1 VEGVFADIAVLGV
14 SGERVFDADEVW
26 GMSVSPIFV
35 LVSIAFIVVASSAQ
49 PRTPVASRST
59 NVTLICN
66 IQTIEH
72 LNCGGG
78 LTVPGATPPDCTN
91 FVSEHVVGKKRTK
104 ILVPSDRFFYDR
116 NNIKMHFMTNDAM
129 LNGDGRRITYET
141 GRNLFSDAAGYS
153 VDRGVCT
160 ITSGKN
166 NIRRAE
172 ALGK

>member
-1 VEGVFADIAVLGV
+1 
-14 SGERVFDADEVW
+14 
-26 GMSVSPIFV
+26 MSVRPIFA
-35 LVSIAFIVVASSAQ
+35 LASIAFIVVASSAK
-49 PRTPVASRST
+49 PRTSDATRSK

-91 FVSEHVVGKKRTK
+91 FVSERVVGEKRTK
-104 ILVPSDRFFYDR
+104 ISVPSDRIFYDR
-116 NNIKMHFMTNDAM
+116 NNIQMHYMTNDAS

-141 GRNLFSDAAGYS
+141 GPNLFSDAAGYS

-160 ITSGKN
+160 ISSGKI

-172 ALGK
+172 ALRK